1 MTIASPDKASACT
14 WKAYLLLKQFQKT
27 NILEKAFPITA
38 WSNCFWRIGH
48 FTKTWKLG
56 DY

>member
-1 MTIASPDKASACT
+1 MESIFIAEAISKY
-14 WKAYLLLKQFQKT
+14 KYFK
-27 NILEKAFPITA
+27 KAFPITA